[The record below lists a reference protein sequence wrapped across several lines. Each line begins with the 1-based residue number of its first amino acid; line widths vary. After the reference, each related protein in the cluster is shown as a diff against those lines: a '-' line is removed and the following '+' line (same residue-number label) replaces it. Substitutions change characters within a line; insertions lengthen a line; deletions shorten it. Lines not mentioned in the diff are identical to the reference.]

1 MQQHSP
7 LQEPLSRP
15 SGETSPDANTMVSA
29 AGLSSARQ
37 HSEGT
42 SSSIP
47 LLPLSSAWQTSPA
60 ITQHLLTLNRGPT
73 NTYLADSWVEVAS
86 RPSSSSLSSVAD
98 EIITTGLRVQHDS
111 NIHRRRRRAR
121 TVGQFQ
127 IGTGYRVTSA
137 GGDNSSQEEY
147 DESESES
154 DRVMTSSNEGIGP
167 SPLQHELRRSNSAL
181 SSETMSEREGDDE
194 DEDDDENATAVNYPR
209 SSRRT
214 FEPRPNAFSHPSTQP
229 AIRAQSGT
237 VYTPRRPAARPS
249 SQRHSYPQHTP
260 YNVVSPNAQA
270 DHDEALRA
278 SLSTLL
284 TAAAAV
290 RGLHKPGQPRTA
302 TSNPS
307 GHPTTLRLVPE
318 SVVLGKVPEEETNRT
333 LSSSPRTPSDG
344 PSDKSKRKA
353 TLPTTATSRS
363 SSKERRAI
371 KKARKTGPLV
381 EEISPTLLTW
391 VVGAG
396 AVVLVSALS
405 FSAGYV
411 VGKEAGHAEAIS
423 QVGSVGEAGRCGKEA
438 ASGLRGTGMG
448 LRRLRWTGG
457 SGIRV

>member
-1 MQQHSP
+1 MQQQHTS
-7 LQEPLSRP
+7 LQPQP
-15 SGETSPDANTMVSA
+15 STLDGGNPRADNTMVSA
-29 AGLSSARQ
+29 AGLAPARQ
-37 HSEGT
+37 HSGGE
-42 SSSIP
+42 SCF
-47 LLPLSSAWQTSPA
+47 LSSLPSLIRQTSHSILESLHP
-60 ITQHLLTLNRGPT
+60 
-73 NTYLADSWVEVAS
+73 ADSWVEVAS
-86 RPSSSSLSSVAD
+86 RPSSSSLSSAAD

-111 NIHRRRRRAR
+111 NLHRRRRRAR

-127 IGTGYRVTSA
+127 VGTGYRVTSA

-154 DRVMTSSNEGIGP
+154 DRVMTSSNEGIRP
-167 SPLQHELRRSNSAL
+167 SPLQHELRRSNSVI

-194 DEDDDENATAVNYPR
+194 DENDDENATAVNYPR

-214 FEPRPNAFSHPSTQP
+214 FEPRPNAFSHPSMQP
-229 AIRAQSGT
+229 TIRSQSGT

-260 YNVVSPNAQA
+260 YNAVSPNAQA

-290 RGLHKPGQPRTA
+290 RGLPKPGQPRTA
-302 TSNPS
+302 VANAS
-307 GHPTTLRLVPE
+307 GHPTSLRLVPE
-318 SVVLGKVPEEETNRT
+318 SVAFGEEEHGDVGAT
-333 LSSSPRTPSDG
+333 SSLPRTPDSS

-353 TLPTTATSRS
+353 TLPTNTSTRS
-363 SSKERRAI
+363 SSKERRVV
-371 KKARKTGPLV
+371 KKARRTGPLV

-411 VGKEAGHAEAIS
+411 VGKEVGHAEAMNQI
-423 QVGSVGEAGRCGKEA
+423 GSVGESGRCSKEA
-438 ASGLRGTGMG
+438 ASG